1 MKIYNYVVYIIIGFY
16 GCIIETSIFR
26 GGPHPDYDLLQYI
39 KLLFSTNFLNKHSTA
54 VGEIVCDPMCGG
66 GSISLE
72 TAINWPASFNLC
84 GDNFQTAPSRTQ
96 GNLAYVNGQRAAEE
110 K

>member
-1 MKIYNYVVYIIIGFY
+1 MVASLKLQFSEGACGSHTN
-16 GCIIETSIFR
+16 
-26 GGPHPDYDLLQYI
+26 YDLSQYL
-39 KLLFSTNFLNKHSTA
+39 KLLSTNFLNKTLCCCL
-54 VGEIVCDPMCGG
+54 GEIVCDPMCGG

-84 GDNFQTAPSRTQ
+84 GDNFETAPSRTQ
-96 GNLAYVNGQRAAEE
+96 GNLAYVDGQRAAEE